1 MALLA
6 VLRGRRRKLCD
17 MTLPDEELEYRLK
30 GFRFCHWI
38 ERWRLACNV
47 LTISLGTVRELG
59 TCIMAHVWCRC
70 GLRASESCKRRAL
83 ACACWYGARRIAL
96 HARRFF
102 DL

>member
-1 MALLA
+1 MDVKTVALCHMGWSVAHKTVADGQTSSSGSAGAELALLA

-47 LTISLGTVRELG
+47 LTISLGR
-59 TCIMAHVWCRC
+59 CASWAH
-70 GLRASESCKRRAL
+70 AL
-83 ACACWYGARRIAL
+83 
-96 HARRFF
+96 
-102 DL
+102 